1 MQSRL
6 AMLLAMRSATLAT
19 GFVSPS
25 TAGPI
30 ITAGRTMNRS
40 GSISGSG
47 FELNAG
53 GTMKEFAEKILANPK
68 FPSEWPFSPEDFM
81 RQDESDD
88 TIFYDQP
95 RLVYH
100 IDDYAVNALTEYY
113 SENLQD
119 GDDVL
124 DICSS
129 WVSHY
134 PKDFKGG
141 KVVGL
146 G

>member
-30 ITAGRTMNRS
+30 RTMMNRS
-40 GSISGSG
+40 SNGGSG

-53 GTMKEFAEKILANPK
+53 GTMKEFAEKVLVNPK
-68 FPSEWPFSPEDFM
+68 FPPEWPFSPEDFM

-113 SENLQD
+113 SENLKD